1 MDMSEQYVTLAQV
14 RELLEAEAEIRGYDN
29 LLQSLKAALDHAQT
43 VCSISLEQANAII
56 DEVKQIDIVSDA
68 VALKIAD
75 LLPRYPED
83 VRAIFSKERVTLEPQ
98 QIQQIIDIV
107 EKHI

>member
-1 MDMSEQYVTLAQV
+1 MSEQYVTLAEV

-29 LLQSLKAALDHAQT
+29 LLQSQKAALDHAQT
-43 VCSISLEQANAII
+43 VCSISLDQANAII
-56 DEVKQIDIVSDA
+56 DEVKQIDIVTDA

-83 VRAIFSKERVTLEPQ
+83 VRAIFSKERITLEPA

>member
-1 MDMSEQYVTLAQV
+1 MDRTSVF
-14 RELLEAEAEIRGYDN
+14 
-29 LLQSLKAALDHAQT
+29 AARLNSAMQT
-43 VCSISLEQANAII
+43 HGF
-56 DEVKQIDIVSDA
+56 KQIDIVTDA

>member
-29 LLQSLKAALDHAQT
+29 LLQSH
-43 VCSISLEQANAII
+43 SISLEQANAII

>member
-29 LLQSLKAALDHAQT
+29 LLQSQKAALDHAQT

-56 DEVKQIDIVSDA
+56 DEVKQIDIVSDV